1 MIRFLVKG
9 LIRDHSRS
17 MFPILT
23 VLAGVMLTVVMYSW
37 IRGTENDMI
46 QSNANFSTGH
56 VKIMSLAYA
65 EEADQIPN
73 DLALMDIEEIS
84 TKLKREFP
92 DMLWT
97 PRIRFGG
104 LLDIPD
110 ENGETRSQGPVAGL
124 AINLLSPTSPEITI
138 LNLQNALI
146 KGRLPKKNNEIL
158 ISDQFADRL
167 EVQIGETATLISS
180 TMYGSLTTEN
190 FIIVGT
196 IRFGI
201 SAMDRGAMIADI
213 SDIQHVLDMNDS
225 AGEILGFDKDYIYR
239 DNKMEKLAQ
248 NFNARYQNSS
258 DEFSPVMVTLR
269 NQSGLAQTLD
279 MVDYFSSILVAIF
292 VIAMSI
298 VLWTTGLRGSLRRYG
313 EIGVRLAIGD
323 DK

>member
-17 MFPILT
+17 MFPILM

-56 VKIMSLAYA
+56 VKIMSQAYA

-73 DLALMDIEEIS
+73 DLALMGIEEIS

-92 DMLWT
+92 HMVWT

-110 ENGETRSQGPVAGL
+110 ENGETKSQGPVAGL
-124 AINLLSPTSPEITI
+124 AINLLSPTTPEITI

-146 KGRLPKKNNEIL
+146 KGRLPKNNNEIL

-190 FIIVGT
+190 FVIVGT

-213 SDIQHVLDMNDS
+213 YDIQHVLDMNDS

-239 DNKMEKLAQ
+239 DSKMEKLAQ

-279 MVDYFSSILVAIF
+279 MVDYFSSILSNVNDLKF
-292 VIAMSI
+292 WTVII
-298 VLWTTGLRGSLRRYG
+298 KDNIILRTTFIYG
-313 EIGVRLAIGD
+313 IIPRTRVFKI
-323 DK
+323 